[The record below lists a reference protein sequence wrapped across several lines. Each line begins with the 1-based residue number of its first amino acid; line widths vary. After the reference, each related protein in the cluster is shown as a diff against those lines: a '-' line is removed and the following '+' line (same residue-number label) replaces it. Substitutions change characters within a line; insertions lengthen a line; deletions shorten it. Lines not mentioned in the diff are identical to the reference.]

1 MLIRAKHI
9 EMTQWKILWSAICE
23 YVQQTLDE
31 VFTEVESTTGSST
44 GIFRMAGFEYENGVQ
59 VNVTIQKPL
68 EYSLDME

>member
-1 MLIRAKHI
+1 
-9 EMTQWKILWSAICE
+9 
-23 YVQQTLDE
+23 